1 MVKTYSSVLFLLSMS
16 STELIHAVFIDVY
29 LRHTMHIA
37 PPNKDQ
43 SFGQQFNRKFIV
55 TIIQSM
61 QSLSASKPV
70 TQLAVWLYAYQPG
83 VFFSS
88 PKNMCAT

>member
-16 STELIHAVFIDVY
+16 STELIHAVFIDVC
-29 LRHTMHIA
+29 LLHIMHIA

-43 SFGQQFNRKFIV
+43 SFGQQGNRIFIV

-61 QSLSASKPV
+61 QYLSASKPV
-70 TQLAVWLYAYQPG
+70 TQLTVWFYTY
-83 VFFSS
+83 
-88 PKNMCAT
+88 